1 MGLAQKSAGV
11 LSQLV
16 KVGNA
21 FADWT
26 HIDLSMNK
34 ISMNLEPLIKALRSN
49 TRLV

>member
-1 MGLAQKSAGV
+1 MGLSSKSAPV
-11 LSQLV
+11 VSQLL

-34 ISMNLEPLIKALRSN
+34 LGTNLEPVMKALRSN